1 MRNSKRHSI
10 DKTKCVNTKKTIPF
24 QFFITMK
31 KNLFRKFLAL
41 FLTGTLLAG
50 VGCKDYDDDI
60 DKLNDRLDELTT
72 GKIATLES
80 QLGSLQTAVDNLK
93 SADDAL
99 GKRIDEL
106 KSDADANAKD
116 IEALEKAQDQL
127 QKDIDAIEKDLA
139 DNYVTKSYL
148 NTTLS
153 SYATTKYV
161 GDAVAA
167 VTNNLGKF
175 TTEKAIQDAI
185 NAAKDA
191 AIAAAGDACK
201 DAFQTSFNAAVA
213 SANLVNET
221 KLTQAINDYDTKI
234 KQYLEDAI
242 TK

>member
-1 MRNSKRHSI
+1 
-10 DKTKCVNTKKTIPF
+10 
-24 QFFITMK
+24 MK

-41 FLTGTLLAG
+41 FLTGTMLAG

-60 DKLNDRLDELTT
+60 DQLNNRLDELTT

-93 SADDAL
+93 SADEAL
-99 GKRIDEL
+99 GKRIDDL

-116 IEALEKAQDQL
+116 IEALEKAQGQL
-127 QKDIDAIEKDLA
+127 QKDIDAIEKDLS

-201 DAFQTSFNAAVA
+201 DAFKTSFDAAVA

-221 KLTQAINDYDTKI
+221 KLTQAIDAYDAKITKS
-234 KQYLEDAI
+234 LEDAV
-242 TK
+242 TKEDGFIKKDLLKEVPK

>member
-153 SYATTKYV
+153 SYATT
-161 GDAVAA
+161 
-167 VTNNLGKF
+167 
-175 TTEKAIQDAI
+175 
-185 NAAKDA
+185 
-191 AIAAAGDACK
+191 
-201 DAFQTSFNAAVA
+201 
-213 SANLVNET
+213 
-221 KLTQAINDYDTKI
+221 
-234 KQYLEDAI
+234 
-242 TK
+242 

>member
-1 MRNSKRHSI
+1 MRNRKRHSI

-106 KSDADANAKD
+106 KSDYTIVIVTHNMQQAARISDKTAFFLLGELVECGPTSEIFSTPKD
-116 IEALEKAQDQL
+116 KR
-127 QKDIDAIEKDLA
+127 
-139 DNYVTKSYL
+139 
-148 NTTLS
+148 
-153 SYATTKYV
+153 
-161 GDAVAA
+161 
-167 VTNNLGKF
+167 
-175 TTEKAIQDAI
+175 TE
-185 NAAKDA
+185 
-191 AIAAAGDACK
+191 
-201 DAFQTSFNAAVA
+201 
-213 SANLVNET
+213 
-221 KLTQAINDYDTKI
+221 DYI
-234 KQYLEDAI
+234 SGRFG
-242 TK
+242 